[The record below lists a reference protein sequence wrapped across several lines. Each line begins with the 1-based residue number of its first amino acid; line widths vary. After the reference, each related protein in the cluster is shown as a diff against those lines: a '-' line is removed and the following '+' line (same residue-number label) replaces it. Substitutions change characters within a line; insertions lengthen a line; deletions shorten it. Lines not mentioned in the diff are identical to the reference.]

1 MLDDVVAVLACPHCG
16 ADLDRTG
23 NSLRCAANHV
33 FDIARQGYVSLLPG
47 GTKVVGDTAAMVAA
61 RADFLAAGH
70 YAPIAD
76 AVAGELADVE
86 GCVVDI
92 GAGTGY
98 YLARALEGSNRVGL
112 ALDVSKYASRRAA
125 KAHPRMG
132 AAVADAWQTLP
143 VRTGAASAV
152 LNVFAPRNAAEM
164 HRVLR
169 PDGRLVVV
177 VPNGDHLADLVSA
190 LGLLKVDERKQER
203 LTEQLADHF
212 DLIAQ
217 RTCEFRLSLGEPEAA
232 AVVAMGPSAWHADP
246 ESLRAQIA
254 ALPKPLAPTASVT
267 VGSYRPRHLSPGQN
281 P

>member
-16 ADLDRTG
+16 ADLDRAG

-61 RADFLAAGH
+61 RAEFLEAGH
-70 YAPIAD
+70 YVPIAD
-76 AVAGELADVE
+76 AVASAVAPLE
-86 GCVVDI
+86 GCVVDV

-98 YLARALEGSNRVGL
+98 YLAQALADSDRVGV
-112 ALDVSKYASRRAA
+112 ALDVSKYACRRAA

-143 VRTGAASAV
+143 LRTGAASAV

-169 PDGRLVVV
+169 PGGKLVVV
-177 VPNGDHLADLVSA
+177 VPNPGHLADLVSA
-190 LGLLKVDERKQER
+190 LGLLTVDERKQER

-212 DLIAQ
+212 DLVSQ
-217 RTCEFRLSLGEPEAA
+217 ETSEFRLSLSPEEAES
-232 AVVAMGPSAWHADP
+232 VVAMGPSAWHADP
-246 ESLRAQIA
+246 EDLRARIA
-254 ALPKPLAPTASVT
+254 ALPTPLAPAASVT
-267 VGSYRPRHLSPGQN
+267 VARYARRG
-281 P
+281 

>member
-16 ADLDRTG
+16 ADLDRSG

-33 FDIARQGYVSLLPG
+33 FDVARQGYVSLLPG

-76 AVAGELADVE
+76 AVTEELADVA

-98 YLARALEGSNRVGL
+98 YLARALGDSDRVGL

-132 AAVADAWQTLP
+132 AAVADAWQRLP
-143 VRTGAASAV
+143 VRTGAAGGL

-164 HRVLR
+164 HRVLS
-169 PDGRLVVV
+169 PGGRLVVV

-190 LGLLKVDERKQER
+190 LGLLTVDERKQER
-203 LTEQLADHF
+203 LTGQLADHF
-212 DLIAQ
+212 DLVSQ
-217 RTCEFRLSLGEPEAA
+217 RPCVFPLSLEAA
-232 AVVAMGPSAWHADP
+232 EAEAVVAMGPSAWHADP
-246 ESLRAQIA
+246 GALRARIA
-254 ALPKPLAPTASVT
+254 ALPQPLSPTASVT
-267 VGSYRPRHLSPGQN
+267 IATYRPKR
-281 P
+281 

>member
-1 MLDDVVAVLACPHCG
+1 MLDEVVAVLACPHCG
-16 ADLDRTG
+16 ADLGRAG

-76 AVAGELADVE
+76 AVAGAVSDVE

-98 YLARALEGSNRVGL
+98 YLARALADSDRVGL

-125 KAHPRMG
+125 KAHPRMS

-143 VRTGAASAV
+143 VRTGAASAL
-152 LNVFAPRNAAEM
+152 LNVFAPRNAVEM

-177 VPNGDHLADLVSA
+177 VPNSGHLADLVGV

-203 LTEQLADHF
+203 LTAQLADHF
-212 DLIAQ
+212 DLISQ
-217 RTCEFRLSLGEPEAA
+217 RTCEFRLSLAASEAE
-232 AVVAMGPSAWHADP
+232 AVVAMGPSAWHSDP
-246 ESLRAQIA
+246 EALRAQIA
-254 ALPKPLAPTASVT
+254 ALPQPIAPVASVT
-267 VGSYRPRHLSPGQN
+267 IASYRPRR
-281 P
+281 